1 MTARIGIIAAAKTRR
16 DGPGIENAPEVSLR
30 GVVVSGLRLDQ
41 PWARIASSSRA
52 TMLVILIIGFT
63 AGPAVSL

>member
-1 MTARIGIIAAAKTRR
+1 MKEQLLQGMLMELQINSMIPLQEEQINDYYRAARS
-16 DGPGIENAPEVSLR
+16 NN
-30 GVVVSGLRLDQ
+30 
-41 PWARIASSSRA
+41 A